1 MSDLDL
7 IPTTKK
13 ILHQVEELTKK
24 KFKFVEK
31 NDLPCFAKVK
41 LARNK
46 IDHHIIF
53 YKKSHDEIINHLIA
67 HECGHIIR
75 IFTAPELKRV
85 VPFSNENHFKN
96 AIVEMN
102 EEMKKISLS
111 IPKLQMDQIMKM
123 WFNGLISQLTNA
135 PPDLMIE
142 KWIYDT
148 YKELR
153 EYQFESIKRQWK
165 EAMAGMNTE
174 IKRITP
180 SKIFNSSHIMN
191 YAFYLII
198 GDYLNYNFIQPYDST
213 PFGEK
218 GKRLAE
224 LTQKNYQNN
233 LEGDVEKINEW
244 ADFLNL
250 SKWFGWTNFE
260 NVPKDYGCTLD

>member
-7 IPTTKK
+7 ISTTQQ
-13 ILHQVEELTKK
+13 ILHRVEELTKK

-41 LARNK
+41 PARSK

-75 IFTAPELKRV
+75 IFSAPKQKRV
-85 VPFSNENHFKN
+85 VPFTNENHFKN
-96 AIVEMN
+96 AIVEFKD
-102 EEMKKISLS
+102 EMKKFPLS
-111 IPKLQMDQIMKM
+111 IPKLHMDQIMKM

-153 EYQFESIKRQWK
+153 DYQLESIKRQWK
-165 EAMAGMNTE
+165 DAIAGMNTE

-180 SKIFNSSHIMN
+180 SRIFNSSHIMN
-191 YAFYLII
+191 CTFYQII
-198 GDYLNYNFIQPYDST
+198 SDYLKYDFIRPYNST
-213 PFGEK
+213 PFMED

-224 LTQKNYQNN
+224 LTQKNYNN
-233 LEGDVEKINEW
+233 TLDGDVEKINEW
-244 ADFLNL
+244 ANFLNL